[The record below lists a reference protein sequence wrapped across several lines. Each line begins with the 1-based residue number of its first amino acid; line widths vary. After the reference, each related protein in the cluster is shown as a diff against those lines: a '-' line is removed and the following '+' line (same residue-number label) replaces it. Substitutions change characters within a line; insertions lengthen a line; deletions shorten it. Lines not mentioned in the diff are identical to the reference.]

1 MSVKRSNQSSEQEQK
16 DTKSWYLQLKI
27 IKLKLHCNILIQ
39 NDPRWGLQ
47 RILDGILISFI
58 SIGELKFQPTIL
70 QYINLKDYMVIW
82 FFIFI
87 LFFTDFTNPKSKGE
101 DSHVLN

>member
-1 MSVKRSNQSSEQEQK
+1 MSACFG
-16 DTKSWYLQLKI
+16 TP
-27 IKLKLHCNILIQ
+27 C
-39 NDPRWGLQ
+39 
-47 RILDGILISFI
+47 I